1 MPDKPVKEAS
11 AFDMLFRFTV
21 LRQTGTNRDEAW
33 YQVCDEAPNAS
44 EVTRNA
50 FLALAK
56 NWERTEGHKYH
67 YRQNPDADS
76 TLSRKQVGDVPA
88 AQEST
93 QSQTTQEPSAAQYV
107 AAQQPAAAATATQS
121 QSAPQ
126 GRAALTGTL
135 DPAQLRDRE
144 LRNMEQVLDVLDA
157 EEDEDAAPTMPR
169 LGPAKAGGTA
179 PMRHPDDFFGP
190 NTILLM
196 YFKTFPHPLRVKIAG
211 SDELFI
217 GRATANSAMSP
228 EIDLNPINAGDF
240 GVSRLHAVI
249 TRQNNKLLIAD
260 LDSMNCT
267 YINGVRAFPREPYTL
282 RDGDEI
288 WFGQLQCRFVF
299 STSKNRYTGEPPTL
313 SGGYPFAF
321 NIFRLPNSNR

>member
-1 MPDKPVKEAS
+1 MPDKPVKEKEAS

-33 YQVCDEAPNAS
+33 YQVCDEAPNVS

-67 YRQNPDADS
+67 YRQKVDADS
-76 TLSRKQVGDVPA
+76 TLSRKQVGNVQA
-88 AQEST
+88 QQEST
-93 QSQTTQEPSAAQYV
+93 QSQTTQEPSQPTTPQYV
-107 AAQQPAAAATATQS
+107 SAQQPATATATQS
-121 QSAPQ
+121 QAQ

-135 DPAQLRDRE
+135 DPAQLRAHE
-144 LRNMEQVLDVLDA
+144 LRNMEQVLDVLDSEE
-157 EEDEDAAPTMPR
+157 EEDSAPTMPR

-217 GRATANSAMSP
+217 GRATANSSMAP

-282 RDGDEI
+282 RDGDEV
-288 WFGQLQCRFVF
+288 WFGQLQCRIRFQH
-299 STSKNRYTGEPPTL
+299 T
-313 SGGYPFAF
+313 
-321 NIFRLPNSNR
+321 